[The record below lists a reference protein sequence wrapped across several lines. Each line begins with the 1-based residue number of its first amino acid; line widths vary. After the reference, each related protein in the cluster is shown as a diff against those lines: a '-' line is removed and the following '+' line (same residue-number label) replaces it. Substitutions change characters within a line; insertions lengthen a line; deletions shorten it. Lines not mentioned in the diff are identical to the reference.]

1 MAKAAERVQE
11 LLSGYLDNQLTERE
25 YKALWQLMAGSSDRD
40 LTEILDYYWDRAAFE
55 GEALPAAVWEQKI
68 KELINNK
75 QDTGIPVTEPGTRL
89 QTAAQQGA
97 KPDNMAQP
105 VPQTKLRRL
114 LPATRWWAVAATVF
128 VLVLTALL
136 WPRAKKGV
144 LPSAAGDGDAPAI
157 AAIKPAT
164 NKAVLTLADGST
176 VALDSAVNGIVA
188 AQGALK
194 VQQQQG
200 QLTYAHQAAAGEQV
214 FYNTLTTPRGGKYR
228 LLLPDGSQVWLNAA
242 SSIRYPTAFAG
253 KERVVEL
260 TGEAYFDIV
269 ANERQPFR
277 VNSGGQQVTVLGTGF
292 NVNAYTDERLIR
304 TTLVSGSIKVAE
316 QVPQTGASVV
326 LTPGNQAR
334 FVKGSIRVKEVNTE
348 DETAWK
354 NDLFAFNDVDFET
367 VIRELSR
374 WYDVEITFKGQM
386 PGRQLMGNVSRNYSI
401 TQVLKMLAFA
411 ARIDYEIDGRKI
423 TLSSK

>member
-25 YKALWQLMAGSSDRD
+25 YNELWQLVAGTNDQD
-40 LTEILDYYWDRAAFE
+40 LTEILDFYWDRAALE
-55 GEALPAAVWEQKI
+55 REVLPAEVWERKI
-68 KELINNK
+68 KELIGK
-75 QDTGIPVTEPGTRL
+75 GQDTVKPMARRGTWLRAALEGTESDY
-89 QTAAQQGA
+89 A
-97 KPDNMAQP
+97 AQP
-105 VPQTKLRRL
+105 VPQTKIRQS
-114 LPATRWWAVAATVF
+114 LPAKRWWAVAATVF
-128 VLVLTALL
+128 VLALTALL
-136 WPRAKKGV
+136 WPRTKKGE
-144 LPSAAGDGDAPAI
+144 LISPDGGGGAQVI

-176 VALDSAVNGIVA
+176 VALDSAVNGVVA

-200 QLTYAHQAAAGEQV
+200 QLTYQHATAAGEQV

-260 TGEAYFDIV
+260 TGEAYFDVI
-269 ANERQPFR
+269 ANEKQPFK
-277 VNSGGQQVTVLGTGF
+277 VNSGGQQVVVLGTGF
-292 NVNAYTDERLIR
+292 NVNAYSDERLIK
-304 TTLVSGSIKVAE
+304 TTLVSGSVKVAE
-316 QVPQTGASVV
+316 QVPETGASVV

-374 WYDVEITFKGQM
+374 WYDVDINFKGQM

-411 ARIDYEIDGRKI
+411 ARIDYEIDGRTI